1 MTTQTTATGKIFTEI
16 LRWFTIQKDFF
27 GKLVYKIIRQNKLKE
42 FTGSGVE
49 YWEQRHEKFGARS
62 VVNLAHPEEEF
73 EKVTRMQKERLFT
86 ILKKQLSG
94 NENLILDFGCG
105 PGRFTGGLADSI
117 NGKAIGV
124 EPSRHLLS
132 LAPKN
137 PNVEYRIMKEGEI
150 PAETVSIDVVWVCL
164 VLSIIVDERIL
175 RNTIDEVDRVLKK
188 DGSLFLVANT
198 TDGKQDLEYI
208 KFRSVQKYQEYFNF
222 LNLRHISD
230 YFDLGERISIMAGKK
245 I

>member
-1 MTTQTTATGKIFTEI
+1 MAIPTAVTHKIFTEF
-16 LRWFTIQKDFF
+16 LRWFTTQKQFL
-27 GKLVYKIIRQNKLKE
+27 GKFMYKALRQNKLKE
-42 FTGSGVE
+42 FTGSGID
-49 YWEQRHEKFGARS
+49 YWEQRHKKFGARS
-62 VVNLAHPEEEF
+62 VVNLGHQEVEF
-73 EKVTRMQKERLFT
+73 DKVTQMQKEKLFP
-86 ILKKQLSG
+86 ILEEHLSG
-94 NENLILDFGCG
+94 SENLILDFGCG
-105 PGRFTGGLADSI
+105 PGRFTGGLADII

-150 PAETVSIDVVWVCL
+150 PAETASIDVVWVCL

-175 RNTIDEVDRVLKK
+175 RNTINEVDRVLKK